1 MAISANHTDGNEMT
15 NYFSHDLQDHEHQTE
30 HLKLPHVTDNQNVG
44 KSNIEKGIMRWW
56 QRHRDDGM

>member
-1 MAISANHTDGNEMT
+1 MAITGVKSGNERT

-30 HLKLPHVTDNQNVG
+30 HLKLPHVTDNQNI
-44 KSNIEKGIMRWW
+44 KSNITIRKGIMWW